1 MNIINFLKPKKDV
14 VFIYSDFTI
23 RQTLEKMHI
32 HRYSAIPL
40 ISQEGG
46 YVGTITEGDLLW
58 FIKENAFLD
67 LKKAENLPVMSV
79 PRTRDNRPVYISS
92 PIEELYRLSLEQNF
106 IPVLDDRAMFIGIVT
121 RRDLLNFFQ
130 KTPTLVGE
138 TPYESILGRR
148 SIRAWQPFKVGEDLI
163 EKIIIAGQAA
173 PSAMNR
179 KPIHIVR
186 VSDKETQKEIL
197 SYKPHMQRLGS
208 APEFFAIFGDTAIEN
223 HDFLLNNNASATIE
237 NMLLAIHALG
247 LGGVWIGAAS
257 PEWRELVRTKL
268 QMPENFMLFGM
279 IAYGHPN
286 EKKEPHFHLDSERW
300 HHNQFG
306 KK

>member
-1 MNIINFLKPKKDV
+1 MNIINFLKPKKEI

-23 RQTLEKMHI
+23 RQALEKMHI
-32 HRYSAIPL
+32 HRFTAIP
-40 ISQEGG
+40 IINQEGG

-79 PRTRDNRPVYISS
+79 PRKRDNRPVYISAH
-92 PIEELYRLSLEQNF
+92 IEELYRLSLEQNF

-121 RRDLLNFFQ
+121 RSDLLNFFQ
-130 KTPTLVGE
+130 EKPQANSE
-138 TPYESILGRR
+138 SPYDAILGRR
-148 SIRAWQPFKVGEDLI
+148 SIRSWQTFPVQEDLI
-163 EKIIIAGQAA
+163 EKIIIAGLAA
-173 PSAMNR
+173 PSARNKR
-179 KPIHIVR
+179 PIHIVR
-186 VSDKETQKEIL
+186 ISDKKLQKEIL
-197 SYKPHMQRLGS
+197 EQKPYMLKLNA
-208 APEFFAIFGDTAIEN
+208 APESFAIFGDMSVEEN
-223 HDFLLNNNASATIE
+223 EFLLNNNASATIE

-257 PEWRELVRTKL
+257 AEWRDFVAKKL

-286 EKKEPHFHLDSERW
+286 EKKAPYLSADPEKWHL
-300 HHNQFG
+300 NQFG